1 METANE
7 DASPESDTST
17 AKSIERT
24 RLAQTGFR
32 RLWGGDFASNMGSAM
47 VTFAVPVIGVT
58 AIGLSATEVSW
69 IVAASLSAPVLF
81 ALSAGVIA
89 DRVKRSLL
97 LHLCNLGRLLI
108 FAVLFWMLLAGS
120 LDWVGLAVGL
130 FVVGVLTLLYESSML
145 AAVTAIVP
153 RTHLV
158 KANSWIEGGV
168 SVAETGGPVVA
179 GAIISFLGSSAVLL
193 FNVGT
198 YAMSSLL
205 LLGLP
210 LDRKILEGE
219 TRDESSGLRG
229 HLKEV
234 RLGFIL
240 LWEQVPQR
248 VVLLAAT
255 IYNFFDSW
263 LLAIFSVFALTVLDL
278 SPFVLGLIFV
288 VPTVTGL
295 IGSSLAFKL
304 TERFRLGKL
313 MTGSFA
319 LIAVSGLALILT
331 TVVSGL
337 GAAVVAAIVFAVF
350 EFCIVVN
357 MIIGRTM
364 RQTLFPER
372 HISKV
377 MGTARF
383 VSWGVDPIGALMGG
397 AVAALFGLNVSIV
410 IAASGFVF
418 AAVVCVM
425 SSQLRRFDGLSDGDR
440 DAD

>member
-7 DASPESDTST
+7 KAPVGAGT
-17 AKSIERT
+17 AKPIERT
-24 RLAQTGFR
+24 RLAQTGFL
-32 RLWGGDFASNMGSAM
+32 RLWVGDFVSGTGSAM

-58 AIGLSATEVSW
+58 AIGLTAAEVSW
-69 IVAASLSAPVLF
+69 VVAASLSAPLLIG
-81 ALSAGVIA
+81 LSAGVIA
-89 DRVKRSLL
+89 DRVRRSHL

-130 FVVGVLTLLYESSML
+130 FVVGVLTLLYESSMV
-145 AAVTAIVP
+145 AAVPTIVP
-153 RTHLV
+153 RAHLI

-179 GAIISFLGSSAVLL
+179 GAIISFLGSPAILL
-193 FNVGT
+193 VNACT
-198 YAMSSLL
+198 YAFSSLM

-210 LDRKILEGE
+210 LDRKTSE
-219 TRDESSGLRG
+219 DEPQDEERGLRG
-229 HLKEV
+229 HLQEI

-248 VVLLAAT
+248 VVLFAAT

-263 LLAIFSVFALTVLDL
+263 LLAIFAVFALTVLDL

-288 VPTVTGL
+288 VPTVTG
-295 IGSSLAFKL
+295 IVGSTLAFKL
-304 TERFRLGKL
+304 TERFRLGRL
-313 MTGSFA
+313 MTSSFG
-319 LIAVSGLALILT
+319 LIAVAGLALILT
-331 TVVSGL
+331 TVVPGP
-337 GAAVVAAIVFAVF
+337 GAAVVTAIVFAVF

-377 MGTARF
+377 AGTARF
-383 VSWGVDPIGALMGG
+383 VSWGVDPIGALIGG
-397 AVAALFGLNVSIV
+397 AVAAWFGLNVSIV
-410 IAASGFVF
+410 IAASGFVIG
-418 AAVVCVM
+418 ALVCVM
-425 SSQLRRFDGLSDGDR
+425 SRQLRQFDRLPDGG
-440 DAD
+440 